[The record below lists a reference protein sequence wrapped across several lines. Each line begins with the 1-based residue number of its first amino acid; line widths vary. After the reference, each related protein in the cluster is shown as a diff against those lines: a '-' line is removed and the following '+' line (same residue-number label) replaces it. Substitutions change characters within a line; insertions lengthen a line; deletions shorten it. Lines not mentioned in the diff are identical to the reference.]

1 MKKETLILEGEEVS
15 KESLR
20 LEITELLNSH
30 SLSTHQ
36 TTQLSPDI
44 LESMEIHALYSIRNN
59 LLNHKGRELK
69 GEEKDWLLNL

>member
-1 MKKETLILEGEEVS
+1 MKEETLILEGEEVS

-30 SLSTHQ
+30 SLSTHP

-44 LESMEIHALYSIRNN
+44 LESMEIHTLYSIRNN
-59 LLNHKGRELK
+59 LLNHKGRELE